1 MAIGLGLLFGIRLP
15 WNFNS
20 PYKALNSSD
29 FWRRW
34 HMTLSRWLRD
44 YLYIPLGGNR
54 KGTARQYANNFTTMV
69 LGGLWHGAH
78 WNFVIW
84 GVLHGLYLI
93 TNQVFRVGARRL
105 NVLGFAEQDTRFRL
119 FSWGVMFLATVIAW
133 VFFRATTSSGA
144 MSMIQSM
151 LLGGEGIQ
159 IIMPAATFV
168 VMAVAA
174 LIAFLAPNTKQIS
187 EAFNQPGVTLNWLK
201 PAAYG
206 VFAGMAGAA
215 AYLGGQSLTLTLG
228 LYVVFVSSQIT
239 RSDVPATYKWFLL
252 SELPGSRLIIESGSN
267 GHIGLDTAAIS
278 KALGMTAINVADNGG
293 YDIEQKAARIAEHAR
308 PGDVVVLPLEWVYYS
323 RQALTDDFVDN
334 LPALNRDYF
343 NSVGWRDRIKLALSL
358 PPASVFGFQKVGYEA
373 ADVGAL
379 SHVQSLYVAMLTQP
393 SGHVSYEAPRPL
405 AAGVAGQTCDEY
417 LFGPGPYKI
426 SDKFRRALKR
436 FAKLKQTGVEA
447 VFAWP
452 VMVGDECFASTGEV
466 HAFAKRIE
474 QTVLDAGL
482 AFVGRPSDALYPA
495 PLRDDTPY
503 HLSAPVRR

>member
-54 KGTARQYANNFTTMV
+54 KGAARQYANNFITMV

-84 GVLHGLYLI
+84 DVLHGLYLI

-151 LLGGEGIQ
+151 LLGGGEGIQ

-187 EAFNQPGVTLNWLK
+187 EAFNQPGVRLNWLK

-215 AYLGGQSLTLTLG
+215 AYLGELGLTLTLG

-252 SELPGSRLIIESGSN
+252 SELPVSRLIIESGSN
-267 GHIGLDTAAIS
+267 GHIGLDTDAIS

-293 YDIEQKAARIAEHAR
+293 YDIKCFSEGRR
-308 PGDVVVLPLEWVYYS
+308 PDGSGVY
-323 RQALTDDFVDN
+323 
-334 LPALNRDYF
+334 
-343 NSVGWRDRIKLALSL
+343 
-358 PPASVFGFQKVGYEA
+358 
-373 ADVGAL
+373 
-379 SHVQSLYVAMLTQP
+379 
-393 SGHVSYEAPRPL
+393 
-405 AAGVAGQTCDEY
+405 
-417 LFGPGPYKI
+417 
-426 SDKFRRALKR
+426 
-436 FAKLKQTGVEA
+436 
-447 VFAWP
+447 
-452 VMVGDECFASTGEV
+452 
-466 HAFAKRIE
+466 
-474 QTVLDAGL
+474 
-482 AFVGRPSDALYPA
+482 
-495 PLRDDTPY
+495 
-503 HLSAPVRR
+503 